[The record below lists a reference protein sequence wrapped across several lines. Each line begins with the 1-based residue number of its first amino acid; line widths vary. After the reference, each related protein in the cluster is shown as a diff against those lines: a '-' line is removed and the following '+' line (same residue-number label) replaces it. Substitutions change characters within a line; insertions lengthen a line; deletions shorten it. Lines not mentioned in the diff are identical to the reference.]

1 MIYIKKERNL
11 SMNKFRILSDLLD
24 SPLTVQSSEDDT
36 TAFTVKHEVAIS
48 DANAVHGDV
57 MLIHITDKLGAE
69 YSIPL
74 SHAVIVKLPN

>member
-1 MIYIKKERNL
+1 
-11 SMNKFRILSDLLD
+11 MNKFRILSDLLD
-24 SPLTVQSSEDDT
+24 SPLTVQSSENDT
-36 TAFTVKHEVAIS
+36 TTFTLNHEIAIH
-48 DANAVHGDV
+48 DADAIYGDV